1 MVVELKQYQV
11 GEMVEFGDN
20 FPVKKFLAVE
30 EHFRAA
36 IVCIKEGQSLG
47 PHKTPGDAVLSV
59 ISGKAV
65 FNIDGQEHEVGRGA
79 IFTIPSGTMH
89 GVRALKDTVA
99 QVAVHLPNGHP
110 HDH

>member
-1 MVVELKQYQV
+1 MELRKFQV
-11 GEMVEFGDN
+11 GELVEFGADH
-20 FPVKKFLAVE
+20 PVKKFLAVTD
-30 EHFRAA
+30 HFRSA

-59 ISGKAV
+59 ISGQAV
-65 FNIDGQEHEVGRGA
+65 FTVDGEEHEVGQGA
-79 IFTIPSGTMH
+79 IFTIPSGSMH

-99 QVAVHLPNGHP
+99 QVAVYLPNGQP